1 MFGTSLVILFFLS
14 IVNGDLKNCE
24 PDPRDAII
32 YANQLARAIKHF
44 MKNCMGIMD
53 CFKGR
58 PSINLFIEFFGNGC
72 DIMLGCAKKL
82 GTEDMRQVSKCSLPI
97 FWSNNN
103 ATGVFTQEEMEC
115 IKNAAECA
123 QNAIPNVAVAKL
135 VLSYFR
141 RMLG

>member
-82 GTEDMRQVSKCSLPI
+82 GTEDMR
-97 FWSNNN
+97 N

-115 IKNAAECA
+115 IKNAA
-123 QNAIPNVAVAKL
+123 AVDAGL
-135 VLSYFR
+135 ADER
-141 RMLG
+141 P